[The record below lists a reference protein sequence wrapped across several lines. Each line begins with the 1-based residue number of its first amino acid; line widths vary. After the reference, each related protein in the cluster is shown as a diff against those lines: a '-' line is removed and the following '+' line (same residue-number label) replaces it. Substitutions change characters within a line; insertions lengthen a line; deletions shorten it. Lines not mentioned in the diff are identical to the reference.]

1 METHWCRNDIVSK
14 MDVICDT
21 SFIMVICYDPIKNI
35 DFLKIKFG
43 KITYLIH
50 PLIIKEL
57 TQIIQTGKIK
67 RSKIANL
74 SLEIINKEIGNKNFQ
89 IINNMNNLNLSK
101 DVDLQLLELSI
112 QKKCPLATIDKNL
125 IKKALKKGSD
135 IVTLKNNKII
145 YIHSN
150 HHF

>member
-1 METHWCRNDIVSK
+1 
-14 MDVICDT
+14 
-21 SFIMVICYDPIKNI
+21 MVLCYDPIKNI

-50 PLIIKEL
+50 PSVIKEL
-57 TQIIQTGKIK
+57 TRITQTGKIK
-67 RSKIANL
+67 RSKIAKL
-74 SLEIINKEIGNKNFQ
+74 SLEIIKKEIENKNFQ
-89 IINNMNNLNLSK
+89 IMNNMDNLNPPRE
-101 DVDLQLLELSI
+101 VDLQLLEISI

-135 IVTLKNNKII
+135 IITLKNNKII

-150 HHF
+150 YHF